1 MSTHNIV
8 IPEQFYVNYAKR
20 GQKVPLGFATYFE
33 NNSLFRKRKG
43 TIDGWA
49 DKATAGV
56 EADNVP
62 RPGFKL
68 SEDVTHGG
76 GWNDTSTYWRVSDP
90 SGFELEITSGNVTKL
105 FRYCDISKG
114 VINQPCI
121 WGWDKANGSKPV
133 LIPIE
138 SDLYKAAVKT
148 TAVHNAESLALKD
161 MKIGYTVQLKNGDK
175 GVFLGKVFYTYYND
189 KSGNREG
196 FYSIKQD
203 FTYLIADENGLI
215 MVKAPK
221 IIKVTGKDELS
232 HVAAL
237 AKIKVGRKKAY
248 IRMASAY
255 GYRSHCVLDISYEPG
270 INGITTVREDIDI
283 EKQVKL
289 YIKDAVSRGGQRE
302 AVGGEYAKTKDGRWY
317 RIERTH
323 SYHSISKGDTAVR
336 FQVDEIAEPDLEKG
350 ICFIGE
356 QHSGWNSPTLYSS
369 DIVEMFKI
377 YIDVR
382 GDRISPYL

>member
-20 GQKVPLGFATYFE
+20 GQKVPLGFATYLE

-49 DKATAGV
+49 DKETAGV
-56 EADNVP
+56 ESENIP
-62 RPGFKL
+62 RSGFKL

-114 VINQPCI
+114 VIDQPCI

-161 MKIGYTVQLKNGDK
+161 MKIGYTVELKNGDK
-175 GVFLGKVFYTYYND
+175 GVFLGKVFYTYYTD
-189 KSGNREG
+189 MSGNREG
-196 FYSIKQD
+196 FYTIKQD
-203 FTYLIADENGLI
+203 FTYLIAQEAGLM
-215 MVKAPK
+215 MVKTPK
-221 IIKVTGKDELS
+221 IIKVIDKAELTQ
-232 HVAAL
+232 VAAL
-237 AKIKVGRKKAY
+237 AKIKANKAKRNY
-248 IRMASAY
+248 IHMAHAY

-270 INGITTVREDIDI
+270 INNISTVREDIDI
-283 EKQVKL
+283 AERVKL
-289 YIKDAVSRGGQRE
+289 YVKDAVSRNKRE
-302 AVGGEYAKTKDGRWY
+302 AVGGEIIKTKDGRWW
-317 RIERTH
+317 RIDRADSHYSTVAT
-323 SYHSISKGDTAVR
+323 STSINFR
-336 FQVDEIAEPDLEKG
+336 VDEIEEPDFEKG
-350 ICFIGE
+350 ICMVGE
-356 QHSGWNSPTLYSS
+356 RHSGWNSPTVHSGNV
-369 DIVEMFKI
+369 VEMFKI